1 MESIR
6 FEGAGSA
13 VTADSPLYY
22 SDTDHWQ
29 PVYSGGGALHTNREI
44 IDQASQTVL
53 PASKSPRLRIFTFG
67 RFSILL
73 NNHTADFNSNGQ
85 KKSLELLKTLIA
97 FGGREVGEVR
107 LCEALWP
114 DSDGDV
120 AHTTFSV
127 TLHRLR
133 KLIGSDALLLND
145 SRLTLNPEICWVD
158 AWEYERT
165 LGKVK
170 QLLNTTAIDIQA
182 ITRLLHKAMDLYH
195 GPYLGN
201 EDEQPWFLSYR
212 ERLHSKFIRSLLDV
226 CAHLEKN
233 NRYHDSAQLYECGL
247 NIDDL
252 SESLYVKLMTC
263 YQSLGRRAEAMKVYQ
278 RCRSVIRAHYGVEP
292 SAELQTLFESLRKCA

>member
-1 MESIR
+1 MESISL
-6 FEGAGSA
+6 EGASSA
-13 VTADSPLYY
+13 VTADCPLYY
-22 SDTDHWQ
+22 SEVDSWQ
-29 PVYSGGGALHTNREI
+29 PVRVGNARNHKKENTGNNSVLMSTLTN
-44 IDQASQTVL
+44 
-53 PASKSPRLRIFTFG
+53 KSPAMRIFTFG

-73 NNHTADFNSNGQ
+73 DNQTADFNSSGQ

-133 KLIGSDALLLND
+133 KLIGSNALLLND
-145 SRLTLNPEICWVD
+145 SRLTLNPEACWVD
-158 AWEYERT
+158 TWEYERI
-165 LGKVK
+165 LGKIK
-170 QLLNTTAIDIQA
+170 QLLNTNPVDPQII
-182 ITRLLHKAMDLYH
+182 IRLFHSAVDLYH

-212 ERLHSKFIRSLLDV
+212 ERLHSKFVRCLLDV
-226 CAHLEKN
+226 CAYLEKN
-233 NRYHDSAQLYECGL
+233 HRYHEAAQLYELGL

-252 SESLYVKLMTC
+252 SENIYIKLMSC
-263 YQSLGRRAEAMKVYQ
+263 YQLLGRRAEAIKVYQ
-278 RCRSVIRAHYGVEP
+278 RCHSVIKAHYGVAP
-292 SAELQTLFESLRKCA
+292 SSELQTLFESLKQCA